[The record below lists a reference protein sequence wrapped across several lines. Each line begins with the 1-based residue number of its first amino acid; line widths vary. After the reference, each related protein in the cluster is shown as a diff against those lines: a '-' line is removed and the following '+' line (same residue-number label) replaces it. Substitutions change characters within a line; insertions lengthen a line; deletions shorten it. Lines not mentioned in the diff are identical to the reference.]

1 LTVIAT
7 NRLSEGKLL
16 KLKVKQLKCPS
27 VELEDA
33 SRMTIGLLRESKGG
47 YSTDDS
53 ARMVE
58 AKMLRCAKK
67 KINKTDSRRG
77 VSNSGA
83 PIKKEAYENPDN
95 DANKM
100 TENQKNQHTY
110 VFDDD
115 DRLKR
120 IAKHQFHRRVRSGD
134 STHAYVPIKRRRLTD
149 CAKSEKIRIIENSSG
164 GSGSEKLEFSP
175 YSSFQD
181 GNQNG
186 RDPVS
191 HQQNGNPTSS
201 ADKSVEVDN
210 EKSDS
215 CVKVEKCESF
225 TFNMP
230 QVPSKS
236 ENSKTMAITEEG
248 KQGLKAKDSCL
259 TSEEPLRI
267 PCAVGSFEKE
277 QQTDIIPRRHS
288 TRNRP
293 LTVRA
298 LECIANE
305 FLHVQKRPK
314 RKDIQTHNKDPFD
327 RYCKVRT
334 RDKTML
340 HHHCSDHVT
349 AVLVQEEKHLDGDG
363 NVS

>member
-1 LTVIAT
+1 
-7 NRLSEGKLL
+7 
-16 KLKVKQLKCPS
+16 
-27 VELEDA
+27 
-33 SRMTIGLLRESKGG
+33 
-47 YSTDDS
+47 
-53 ARMVE
+53 
-58 AKMLRCAKK
+58 
-67 KINKTDSRRG
+67 
-77 VSNSGA
+77 
-83 PIKKEAYENPDN
+83 
-95 DANKM
+95 
-100 TENQKNQHTY
+100 
-110 VFDDD
+110 
-115 DRLKR
+115 
-120 IAKHQFHRRVRSGD
+120 
-134 STHAYVPIKRRRLTD
+134 
-149 CAKSEKIRIIENSSG
+149 
-164 GSGSEKLEFSP
+164 
-175 YSSFQD
+175 
-181 GNQNG
+181 
-186 RDPVS
+186 
-191 HQQNGNPTSS
+191 
-201 ADKSVEVDN
+201 
-210 EKSDS
+210 
-215 CVKVEKCESF
+215 
-225 TFNMP
+225 MP

-327 RYCKVRT
+327 RYCKART